1 MVDVKKVLG
10 DVPEPKL
17 AFWLSNGTVAKN
29 IYELVSAIESCDQ
42 GVFQYHVNK
51 EKNDFYNWVLN
62 VLGDSALASKLKKEY
77 DQKRFTQLIR
87 KRIKELEKK

>member
-10 DVPEPKL
+10 DAPEPKL

-29 IYELVSAIESCDQ
+29 IYELVSAIESCDK

-51 EKNDFYNWVLN
+51 EKNDFYNWILN
-62 VLGDSALASKLKKEY
+62 VLADDTLAKKLKKEY
-77 DQKRFTQLIR
+77 DQNKFAQAIR